1 VNPGAVASGV
11 ATETRSTLGSSGG
24 SGCNKQK
31 QLALELSSWW
41 TTSTRTMSLS
51 TARPSARGTAHPPRV
66 LSDPARWSPARTAC
80 SARPTRAPWAA
91 FTLGRSPAVRLETDG
106 SCFSGPS
113 YRFLNAFPHPES
125 GIASNIGKDGRAKR
139 VIPRST
145 AIGPVLWRS
154 WSRGSGRGSSGS

>member
-1 VNPGAVASGV
+1 M

-31 QLALELSSWW
+31 QHALEPKLLVDHVHEDHV
-41 TTSTRTMSLS
+41 TVHCTHTD

-125 GIASNIGKDGRAKR
+125 GIASNIGKDARAKR

-145 AIGPVLWRS
+145 AIGPVLWTS
-154 WSRGSGRGSSGS
+154 WSRGRGRGSSSS